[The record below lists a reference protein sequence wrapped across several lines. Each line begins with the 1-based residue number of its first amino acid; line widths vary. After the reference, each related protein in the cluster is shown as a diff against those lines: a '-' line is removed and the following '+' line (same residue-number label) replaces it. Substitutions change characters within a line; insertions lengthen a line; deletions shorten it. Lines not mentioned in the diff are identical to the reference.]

1 MPKVGDKEFPYTEE
15 GMAAAEAEAA
25 AMEQPAMDEA
35 AMLEQLLNELPTE
48 VPDEEGAL
56 EEAMAEAEPEAEM
69 ELPEDMPEE
78 ETVMQIFEEV
88 FGNAF
93 DDSSPEDIQKLEFI
107 LMELA
112 SDPELVAGLS
122 SGEISISEFAI
133 QLYRKMSGE
142 GEAEPAQATAEE
154 PMPMG

>member
-25 AMEQPAMDEA
+25 AMEQPAMDEV